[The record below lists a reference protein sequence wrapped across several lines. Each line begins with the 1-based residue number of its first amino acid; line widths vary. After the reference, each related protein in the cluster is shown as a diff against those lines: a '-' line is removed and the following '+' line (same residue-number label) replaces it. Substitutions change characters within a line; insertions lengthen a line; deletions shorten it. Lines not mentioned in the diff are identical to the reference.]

1 MLLARLSGA
10 FEISMSTCTFK
21 NENVEACRYSVIV
34 LRDA

>member
-21 NENVEACRYSVIV
+21 NENVVIV
-34 LRDA
+34 LREA